1 MDQYTKP
8 SLICTFQCF
17 ASRGFRYYSA
27 LSFTKYKQTIAH
39 LIPLY
44 LKFSRQE
51 YWSEKPYSPGA
62 LLDPGIERRHPI
74 LQADSQVVLVI
85 KNLPARAGDVRDSS
99 LIPGTGRSH
108 GRGNGNAFQDSC
120 LENPTDRG
128 AWQATLHEV
137 AKSQT
142 QLKGLTM
149 HASLTFPRLPYT
161 LSQSKMTMIPLPM
174 DTYLMLFFL
183 SSQSSALF
191 NHRVL

>member
-1 MDQYTKP
+1 MDQYTEP

-17 ASRGFRYYSA
+17 ASSGFRYYSS
-27 LSFTKYKQTIAH
+27 LSFTKDTQTIAH

-44 LKFSRQE
+44 LEFSRQE
-51 YWSEKPYSPGA
+51 YWSEQPFSPGD
-62 LLDPGIERRHPI
+62 LLDPGIECRHPT

-85 KNLPARAGDVRDSS
+85 KNPPAKADVRDSS

-142 QLKGLTM
+142 QLE
-149 HASLTFPRLPYT
+149 HACLINIPKTALRSLSVKDDYESSSHEHTCHVIFPIK
-161 LSQSKMTMIPLPM
+161 SVISFI
-174 DTYLMLFFL
+174 YLFMNF
-183 SSQSSALF
+183 
-191 NHRVL
+191 